1 MKQRI
6 IVKVGTST
14 LTLDNGRTDLMAAE
28 RLVRMVIQLT
38 NQGNEVIVVS
48 SGAIAVGREKI
59 DDDSDLDSITSGQC
73 AAAVGQCRNIVLYDR
88 LFSAYDQTIAQ
99 ILLCEG
105 DLHNP
110 ERRENLTRTFEALLK
125 RGFVPIVNEND
136 SVCFE
141 EICSI
146 DELFGDNDMLSALVA
161 VLTDAD
167 LLVFFS
173 DIDGLYDQDPR
184 LSLRARRIERITRI
198 EDAMID
204 NVAGQASKRGRGGM
218 KTKLQAAQ
226 LATSQGCR
234 AVILN
239 GKKPESLMD
248 FLAGKNV
255 GTVFIP
261 DEM

>member
-28 RLVRMVIQLT
+28 RLVRTVTQLV
-38 NQGNEVIVVS
+38 NQGNEVILVS
-48 SGAIAVGREKI
+48 SGAIAAGRDKIGDVG
-59 DDDSDLDSITSGQC
+59 LDSITSGQC

-88 LFSAYDQTIAQ
+88 LFSAYDQTIGQ

-105 DLHNP
+105 DLKNP
-110 ERRENLTRTFEALLK
+110 ERRENLTRTFETLLK
-125 RGFVPIVNEND
+125 LGIVPIVNEND

-161 VLTDAD
+161 VLTHAD

-184 LSLRARRIERITRI
+184 LTLNAKRIERITKI
-198 EDAMID
+198 ENDLID
-204 NVAGQASKRGRGGM
+204 NVAGLASKRGRGGM

-226 LATSQGCR
+226 LATAQGCR

-255 GTVFIP
+255 GTVFTTEA
-261 DEM
+261 D